1 MRLIT
6 ITDRQNKIHHINT
19 DFIVRIETQK
29 DGTVTIWD
37 VNNFNI
43 NTYLDYFEFLQALSD
58 HS

>member
-6 ITDRQNKIHHINT
+6 ITDRQNTVHHININ
-19 DFIVRIETQK
+19 FIVRIEIQK

-37 VNNFNI
+37 VNKFNI
-43 NTYLDYFEFLQALSD
+43 NTNMDYVEFSNALAD